1 LERAQ
6 GPTSLGILSMRER
19 AAAIGATVEIA
30 SKPGGG
36 TVVVIERPTTDAVL
50 TVAETEAE
58 RGSEMPDRE
67 RDRERDEGIDQV
79 TLVVEE
85 PEPPAGGPARR
96 PLRRGRNG
104 RSGRIGINGA
114 HHRPPVGPEAG
125 EVEASGPPSFEGPRP

>member
-1 LERAQ
+1 
-6 GPTSLGILSMRER
+6 MRER

-58 RGSEMPDRE
+58 RSGAPPE
-67 RDRERDEGIDQV
+67 RERDEEIERV

-85 PEPPAGGPARR
+85 PEPPAGTAPRR
-96 PLRRGRNG
+96 PLRRTRNG
-104 RSGRIGINGA
+104 RPNRVGSNGT
-114 HHRPPVGPEAG
+114 HHRPPAEPEPG
-125 EVEASGPPSFEGPRP
+125 EFEASGPTSFEGPRL